1 MTIQSDIVIAGGGPV
16 GLFLAG
22 GLLQQGIPCK
32 VLEKKTAIDRHSKSL
47 GIHPVSLDLF
57 DEVGITETF
66 LKHGLKIRKGMA
78 YWNRELIGEIR
89 FERCPPPHN
98 YILALPQWQTEQILE
113 QWVQSMDPEA
123 LIRGAEVTG
132 VHQPENGIEVEYQ
145 KDGREYRVRAKYLA
159 GCDGIHSYIRNILEI
174 SFDGGTYPDRYIM
187 GDFEDNTRF
196 GTDAAVFLH
205 EDGLI
210 ESFPLPNGHRRWVV
224 KTDTAVEA
232 PSPEYL
238 SEIIQTRLGR
248 SLDNCE
254 NYMMSGFGVRHLLAD
269 TLNSGRCLLAGDAAH
284 VVSPIGGQGMN
295 LGWIG
300 AAKCLDILK
309 RVLTNPSEQENL
321 FDQYTIKQRKL
332 AGQVARRAE
341 INMHLGRKR
350 SSNNIYKAAVYL
362 FIKTPLSHFLAKLFT
377 MRGLGRWVI

>member
-1 MTIQSDIVIAGGGPV
+1 MTTQTDIVIAGGGPV

-22 GLLQQGIPCK
+22 GLLQRGIPCR
-32 VLEKKTAIDRHSKSL
+32 VLERKKAIDRHSKSL

-57 DEVGITETF
+57 DKAGITEAF
-66 LKHGLKIRKGMA
+66 LEHGLKIGKGVA
-78 YWNRELIGEIR
+78 YWNREHIGEVR

-98 YILALPQWQTEQILE
+98 YILAIPQWQTEQILE
-113 QWVQSMDPEA
+113 QWVQSLDPKA
-123 LIRGAEVTG
+123 LIRGAEITG
-132 VHQPENGIEVEYQ
+132 LHETVNGIDVQYQ
-145 KDGREYRVRAKYLA
+145 KDGREYRARAKYLA
-159 GCDGIHSYIRNILEI
+159 GCDGIHSFIRKTLQIPFQGE
-174 SFDGGTYPDRYIM
+174 TYPDRYIM
-187 GDFEDNTRF
+187 GDFEDNTAF

-210 ESFPLPNGHRRWVV
+210 ESFPLPNGYRRWVV
-224 KTDTAVEA
+224 KTDSAFEN
-232 PSPEYL
+232 PSPGYM

-248 SLDNCE
+248 SLDDCK

-300 AAKCLDILK
+300 AAKCLDMLTRILA
-309 RVLTNPSEQENL
+309 NPSEQKRL
-321 FDQYTIKQRKL
+321 FDLYTANQRKL

-341 INMHLGRKR
+341 INMHLGRKETSGNLYR
-350 SSNNIYKAAVYL
+350 AGVSL